1 MADLM
6 ATERGALKAPGVPKS
21 GLRLNLK
28 RQLKY
33 VVLRLKEER
42 ILMNTLYPLNCIIL
56 WMVMAGLLIR
66 IQMAMMRLIY
76 FLA

>member
-6 ATERGALKAPGVPKS
+6 AGELGALKAPGVPGS

-28 RQLKY
+28 SQLKY

-66 IQMAMMRLIY
+66 IQMAITRGQGSY
-76 FLA
+76 